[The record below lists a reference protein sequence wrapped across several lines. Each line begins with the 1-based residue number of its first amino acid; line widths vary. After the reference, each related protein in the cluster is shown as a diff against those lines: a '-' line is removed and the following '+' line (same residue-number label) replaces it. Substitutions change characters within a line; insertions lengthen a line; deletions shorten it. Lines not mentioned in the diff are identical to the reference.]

1 MKTSLLFIISTMISN
16 SHCSPKRSKEKLE
29 KYDVNVFE
37 RFKQTRNQQ
46 ENKRSD
52 DLYPEGYINS
62 IKQNRR
68 GGNKNDNIVS
78 KTTSVIP
85 TSTIV
90 LTF

>member
-29 KYDVNVFE
+29 KYDWNIFE
-37 RFKQTRNQQ
+37 RFKHTHNQQ
-46 ENKRSD
+46 EKRSD

-68 GGNKNDNIVS
+68 GRNKNKNVVS
-78 KTTSVIP
+78 KTTSVVP